1 MSEEGKRAVAIGQK
15 AAAQI
20 GSLMETIRHNND
32 QLNAF
37 LAGARAALD
46 LPDDWRFDVG
56 MMAFC
61 PPPTQ
66 PQSEPAQGTPTQE
79 A

>member
-20 GSLMETIRHNND
+20 GALMETIRHNND

-56 MMAFC
+56 LMAFC
-61 PPPTQ
+61 APPSQ
-66 PQSEPAQGTPTQE
+66 PEPEPEQGVPVYE
-79 A
+79 E

>member
-1 MSEEGKRAVAIGQK
+1 MSEETRGPVAVGDK
-15 AAAQI
+15 AAAEVK
-20 GSLMETIRHNND
+20 GLVDTIRHNND

-37 LAGARAALD
+37 LAGARAVLG
-46 LPDDWRFDVG
+46 LPNDWRFDVG

-61 PPPTQ
+61 PPPSQ
-66 PQSEPAQGTPTQE
+66 SQSEPAQGTPTQE